1 MVLAD
6 SAPGPTATAACPS
19 SSTNL
24 NGIGSTPSQRHTIS
38 ASLATQ
44 LIAFA
49 TKMAAD
55 IDAAENVA
63 VVDPAGF
70 LVGVLRMD
78 NAFPGSVDLASKKA
92 RSVVLFNGFDTQA
105 LYAASLPNGS
115 LFGLLETNGGLVFFP
130 GGSPLYLD
138 GFLLGAIGVSGGTPE
153 QDGQIASAA
162 AAWFADA
169 NDVAELC

>member
-1 MVLAD
+1 MHIANFFHHFNGYFLFYLYLYLTVLTAPFPLLGPMVLAD

-78 NAFPGSVDLASKKA
+78 NAFPGS
-92 RSVVLFNGFDTQA
+92 
-105 LYAASLPNGS
+105 
-115 LFGLLETNGGLVFFP
+115 
-130 GGSPLYLD
+130 
-138 GFLLGAIGVSGGTPE
+138 
-153 QDGQIASAA
+153 
-162 AAWFADA
+162 
-169 NDVAELC
+169 EL